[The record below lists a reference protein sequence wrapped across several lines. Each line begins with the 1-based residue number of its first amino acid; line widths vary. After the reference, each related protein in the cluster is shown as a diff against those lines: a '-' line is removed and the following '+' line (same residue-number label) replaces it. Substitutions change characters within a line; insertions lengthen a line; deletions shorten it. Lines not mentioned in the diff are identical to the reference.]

1 MATNDILFENL
12 NVDLENLDNQ
22 SLIEILNTQISNIL
36 TNNTNISNLSGK
48 INITITESDGS
59 KINFTNLQE
68 FQEYYDTYIGKI
80 IDNKISANNTNVID
94 TQFNSIKTDYNLG
107 DLKLISNKI
116 KLGYDSKQ
124 NGEPYMLFD
133 TSIGENGFE
142 TGNTMKLTTTRLSFI
157 SKQEGELAYFGNNSM
172 TIKRARVSEGYYLG
186 TDDTGYLVMKT
197 TPQGCAFMWESN
209 NFDE

>member
-1 MATNDILFENL
+1 MIIA
-12 NVDLENLDNQ
+12 
-22 SLIEILNTQISNIL
+22 
-36 TNNTNISNLSGK
+36 NISDLSKK
-48 INITITESDGS
+48 INITIIDSNGNEV
-59 KINFTNLQE
+59 NFTNLQE

-142 TGNTMKLTTTRLSFI
+142 TWNTMKLTTTRLSFI
-157 SKQEGELAYFGNNSM
+157 SKQLSSTTTTCFLSLLLKSLFKLNITLFISHYSLSFSI
-172 TIKRARVSEGYYLG
+172 T
-186 TDDTGYLVMKT
+186 LVL
-197 TPQGCAFMWESN
+197 
-209 NFDE
+209 